1 MCYEY
6 EWYEKARLA
15 EQARRLREKSK
26 EDRRTAE
33 PQVPARQPAPARP
46 AKEHVPA

>member
-15 EQARRLREKSK
+15 EQARRLKEKAK
-26 EDRRTAE
+26 EDRRSAD
-33 PQVPARQPAPARP
+33 PQVPVKPAPARP
-46 AKEHVPA
+46 LKERIPA

>member
-15 EQARRLREKSK
+15 EQARRLKEKAK
-26 EDRRTAE
+26 EDRRAVE
-33 PQVPARQPAPARP
+33 PQVPAKQNVPARP
-46 AKEHVPA
+46 VKEHVPA

>member
-15 EQARRLREKSK
+15 EQARRSKEKSK
-26 EDRRTAE
+26 DDRRQTE
-33 PQVPARQPAPARP
+33 PQVPGKQVTPARP
-46 AKEHVPA
+46 EKQPIPA

>member
-15 EQARRLREKSK
+15 EQARRLKDKVK
-26 EDRRTAE
+26 EDRRSAD
-33 PQVPARQPAPARP
+33 PQVPVKTTAPARP
-46 AKEHVPA
+46 VKEHVPA

>member
-6 EWYEKARLA
+6 EWYEKARMA

-26 EDRRTAE
+26 EERRTTE
-33 PQVPARQPAPARP
+33 PVVPVKQTEPSRP
-46 AKEHVPA
+46 AKQPVPA